1 MLLVF
6 CLFFSFLSIPT
17 MAESTPAVLTFEIRG
32 NDHVPVEKVLG
43 VISNTKIGQ
52 PLDSKN
58 VELDMQAI
66 METGYFAD
74 VRANTENILSGIK
87 LIFEVVE
94 NPAFKELQIT
104 GLTKVNAEEL
114 RPFISQK
121 PGEIFNSVIFRD
133 DLGKAIKFC
142 KEKKGYL
149 VQYRATPQI
158 IGPEGIVRLE
168 LFELKYGKIIIQ
180 GLTKTKDYVVR
191 RELLFKEGDII
202 DTNILQQSIVK
213 VMRLRLFENPEPRFE
228 LTTEPDTV
236 DLILEVKE
244 AVGIGVI
251 SPQVSWAPS
260 TNEVTGSLIYSTPN
274 LMGLGQNLSL
284 NVNFSQSGNNTQFSF
299 NDPWLDSKHTSFQLT
314 MGNTETTRDSTVQ
327 SWFPN
332 NASVYTINLKQTNLS
347 LSLGRPFGKETTATL
362 GLNFERNDIE
372 NPTGSPG
379 NPGPPPLPPVPPST
393 PTRSLLFWD
402 NAAELGLVR
411 NSLVYQD
418 AYYVNGGY
426 YLSGK
431 YKVSG
436 NYLGSAYNY
445 QQFTLEGKWFH
456 QLFPNLV
463 FGAHLAGDWLA
474 GDYPDYD
481 ALYLGGMYKLRG
493 YDSYRFSQDPGAGD
507 LIGNQ
512 SYVLNMEFRY
522 RYPANKNIEGII
534 FCDVG
539 QITDGIT
546 TTLKSD
552 YGIGFRYIVP
562 FLGELGVDFYTNT
575 DGTSKTVFIIGET
588 F

>member
-1 MLLVF
+1 MNSSSSLRWLGGILLAF
-6 CLFFSFLSIPT
+6 CLFFSSLMVPAL
-17 MAESTPAVLTFEIRG
+17 AESAPEVLTFEVKG

-43 VISNTKIGQ
+43 AISNSKIGQ
-52 PLDSKN
+52 PLDPKN
-58 VELDMQAI
+58 VQLDMQSI
-66 METGYFAD
+66 IDTGYFAD
-74 VRANTENILSGIK
+74 VRADTESILGGVK
-87 LIFEVVE
+87 LIFNVVE
-94 NPAFKELQIT
+94 NPEFKELRIT
-104 GLTKVNAEEL
+104 GLKKVDSEEL
-114 RPFISQK
+114 RPFFSQQPK
-121 PGEIFNSVIFRD
+121 DIFNSAVFKD

-149 VQYRATPQI
+149 VQYRVTPQI
-158 IGPEGIVRLE
+158 ISADGTVNLE

-251 SPQVSWAPS
+251 SPQISWAPS
-260 TNEVTGSLIYSTPN
+260 TNEVTGSLIFSTPN

-284 NVNFSQSGNNTQFSF
+284 NANFSQSGNNIQFSF
-299 NDPWLDSKHTSFQLT
+299 SDPWLDSNHTSFQLI
-314 MGNTETTRDSTVQ
+314 MGNTETTRDSTVH
-327 SWFPN
+327 SWFPDDN
-332 NASVYTINLKQTNLS
+332 NVYAINLKQTNLS
-347 LSLGRPFGKETTATL
+347 LSLGRPLGKETTATL

-372 NPTGSPG
+372 NPTGKPG
-379 NPGPPPLPPVPPST
+379 NPGPPPVPPTPPAT
-393 PTRSLLFWD
+393 PTRPLLFWD
-402 NAAELGLVR
+402 NAAEVGLIR

-418 AYYVNGGY
+418 AYYVNSGY

-445 QQFTLEGKWFH
+445 QQLSLEGKWFH
-456 QLFPNLV
+456 QLFPSLV
-463 FGAHLAGDWLA
+463 FGVHLTGDWLG

-493 YDSYRFSQDPGAGD
+493 YDSYRYSQDPGAQD

-512 SYVLNMEFRY
+512 SYVFNTEFRY
-522 RYPANKNIEGII
+522 RYPANKNIEAIL

-539 QITDGIT
+539 QITDGIK

-552 YGIGFRYIVP
+552 YGIGFR
-562 FLGELGVDFYTNT
+562 
-575 DGTSKTVFIIGET
+575 
-588 F
+588 